1 MSGLFITAT
10 GTGVGKTI
18 VTAALTHQLQQLGRP
33 VLALKPVISGFED
46 GIENDATILL
56 GLQPGKNLNDIS
68 PWRFK
73 APLAPNIAAAKEG
86 REIDREALIA
96 FCEKCIQTK
105 SVALIEG
112 IGGSHVPLAP
122 NFLVADWI
130 SALKIP
136 AVVVTGSYL
145 GAIHHTL
152 STLAALAAKGV
163 DVAALV
169 ISESTKAAMPL
180 SETKTA
186 LAEHLPGLQII
197 SLKRIQRTPPW
208 RFADD
213 LTGLVEIL

>member
-18 VTAALTHQLQQLGRP
+18 VTAALTHQLQQMNRP
-33 VLALKPVISGFED
+33 VQALKPVISGFED
-46 GIENDATILL
+46 GIENDATLLL
-56 GLQPGKNLNDIS
+56 GLQPEKTLDGIS

-86 REIDREALIA
+86 RVIDRGGLIA
-96 FCEKCIQTK
+96 FCEKCIQTE

-122 NFLVADWI
+122 DFLVADWI

-145 GAIHHTL
+145 GAIHHSL
-152 STLAALAAKGV
+152 STLAPLAAPGIV
-163 DVAALV
+163 VSALV
-169 ISESTKAAMPL
+169 MSDSTEAAMPL
-180 SETKTA
+180 FETRET
-186 LAEHLPGLQII
+186 LAEYLPGLEII

-208 RFADD
+208 RFADN
-213 LTGLVEIL
+213 LTGLVENL